1 MGKGEKLMVKRR
13 IAIATDGKDGL
24 EDVVSNVFGR
34 ARTFTIVDAE
44 DEKIVSVSVLENP
57 ALSYSHG
64 AGPIAIKTLI
74 DDKVEVVISN
84 ELGVGASELLW
95 QHSVLYVQAKPGTNV
110 GTAVKEVLQTH
121 NKESV
126 AD

>member
-1 MGKGEKLMVKRR
+1 ML
-13 IAIATDGKDGL
+13 D
-24 EDVVSNVFGR
+24 
-34 ARTFTIVDAE
+34 
-44 DEKIVSVSVLENP
+44 NP

-110 GTAVKEVLQTH
+110 GTTVKEVLHTL